1 MNYMVCIDDT
11 DMPGTRG
18 TGWLVEDL
26 CNILAAEKLAAA
38 SAISRHQPGG
48 GGGFGRYRAA
58 AFGK

>member
-26 CNILAAEKLAAA
+26 CRILAAENWLNHG
-38 SAISRHQPGG
+38 HQPPSAVCAQGYPLYLPQLCHG
-48 GGGFGRYRAA
+48 V
-58 AFGK
+58 